1 MSAESVARD
10 RVHLSLK
17 QIVVSSIQ
25 DLPATDA
32 CGSTMLPTRVSENYR
47 TACNMQVN
55 RDADF
60 ATKALLVGNIVVE
73 TLLVTTEFSQVG
85 HARAGLTHKVDLFL
99 KCVLDA
105 VHILQTRLQHL
116 CGQRN
121 RKALRELDAG
131 DGGLFD

>member
-1 MSAESVARD
+1 
-10 RVHLSLK
+10 
-17 QIVVSSIQ
+17 
-25 DLPATDA
+25 
-32 CGSTMLPTRVSENYR
+32 MLPTRVSENYR

-60 ATKALLVGNIVVE
+60 ATKALLDCNVVVQ
-73 TLLVTTEFSQVG
+73 TLLVTTEFSHVS
-85 HARAGLTHKVDLFL
+85 HTRVGLTHKVDLVL
-99 KCVLDA
+99 KGVLDA
-105 VHILQTRLQHL
+105 GHILQTRLQHL